1 MFANSDSIG
10 FLSGKR
16 STIPLG
22 NAKLPRRK
30 EKLDRVLGR
39 GATALPYQRGLA
51 ISRNSRALSIQLPR
65 RFFRALSLSSLFSF
79 PFPNSDKET
88 CTIASRRESL
98 VVLVVGNGK
107 QEWKR
112 GTKRDAACCLSKRR
126 NSRRKFR
133 KKSGKVGVASA
144 PVGDGFGLSRP
155 DPRAPGCVVACSRI
169 NVVGVVIATRR
180 N

>member
-112 GTKRDAACCLSKRR
+112 GTNSETRPAVCPNGETVAVNFERR
-126 NSRRKFR
+126 AERLAWRRHR
-133 KKSGKVGVASA
+133 SGTVSG
-144 PVGDGFGLSRP
+144 
-155 DPRAPGCVVACSRI
+155 
-169 NVVGVVIATRR
+169 
-180 N
+180 